1 MDCSI
6 VILNYRTP
14 GLLRVSL
21 RGLATAKL
29 SIHYEIIVVD
39 NASGDTSVDVV
50 RHEFPNVNL
59 IVSPVNGGFAA
70 GNNLGLRAAR
80 GEFVI
85 IMNPDLAVFPGV
97 IENLVDYMRQHKEV
111 GLLAPQLR
119 SPDGTVQVS
128 AYRFP
133 SLGIA
138 MLRRTPLGK
147 LPWGRRKL
155 RSYLM
160 LDADLTSTHAVD
172 WVLGGCMVVRRSAL
186 ERVGLLDERFFMY
199 VEDVDWCRRFWE
211 AGFPVVFHP
220 SVSLVHYHQRQSA
233 ESPGLTGVFSR
244 LTRVHIASWVK
255 YFWKYHHSPIPHLP
269 PHD

>member
-6 VILNYRTP
+6 IILNYKTP

-21 RGLATAKL
+21 KGLAAANL
-29 SIHYEIIVVD
+29 ALDYEIIVVD
-39 NASGDTSVDVV
+39 NASGDTSVDMV
-50 RHEFPNVNL
+50 RREFPNVKL
-59 IVSPVNGGFAA
+59 VASPVNGGFAA
-70 GNNLGLRAAR
+70 GNNLGLCAAQ
-80 GEFVI
+80 GEFAI

-97 IENLVDYMRQHKEV
+97 IENLVATMRQRPDV

-119 SPDGTVQVS
+119 NPDGTVQVS

-133 SLGIA
+133 SLSIA
-138 MLRRTPLGK
+138 LLRRTPFGK
-147 LPWGRRKL
+147 LPWARRKL

-160 LDADLTSTHAVD
+160 LDANLTAAHPVD
-172 WVLGGCMVVRRSAL
+172 WVLGGCMIVRRAAL
-186 ERVGLLDERFFMY
+186 GSVGLLDERFFMY

-211 AGFPVVFHP
+211 AGFPVIYDP

-244 LTRVHIASWVK
+244 LTRVHIASWIK
-255 YFWKYHHSPIPHLP
+255 YFWKYRRNPIPHLP